1 MRYANVCKICFSV
14 EWTDGDRQ
22 RDREYRD
29 NGNEKGGFGGR
40 RWHVCGGCCAEVQM
54 SSVPY

>member
-1 MRYANVCKICFSV
+1 MRYANVCKVCFSV
-14 EWTDGDRQ
+14 EWEDGDEE

-29 NGNEKGGFGGR
+29 NGSAEGGFGGR
-40 RWHVCGGCCAEVQM
+40 RWHVCGECCAKIQM